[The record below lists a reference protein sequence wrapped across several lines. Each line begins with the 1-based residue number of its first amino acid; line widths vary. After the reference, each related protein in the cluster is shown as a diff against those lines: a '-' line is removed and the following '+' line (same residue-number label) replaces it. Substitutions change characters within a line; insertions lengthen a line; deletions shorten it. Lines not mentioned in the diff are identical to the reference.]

1 MTPAPIIATAENP
14 LRLGSLEHE
23 LKYIVPAT
31 VAGAVLAWLPAV
43 CLRDAVYPPAAVHT
57 VYYDT
62 PGLALLGEKMD
73 SDYLK
78 AKVRVRWYAD
88 LMGTPGG
95 AVFAELK
102 ARVGNRRVK
111 TRVALPIDGP
121 AAASRPLHDRAWV
134 DWLRPLAELSEH
146 LPASL
151 APVLSLRYVRHRFTD
166 PRTASRVT
174 VDEAIAVER
183 VNAQRLH
190 GHSTGRL
197 PAAVVEYK
205 GRHVDL
211 PRHLA
216 PLLRFEARRSAYSK
230 YLACWQHVTRTA
242 L

>member
-1 MTPAPIIATAENP
+1 LTPAPVIAAAEDAATF
-14 LRLGSLEHE
+14 GSLEHE

-31 VAGAVLAWLPAV
+31 VTGAVLAWLPAV
-43 CLRDAVYPPAAVHT
+43 CLRDVVHRPAAVHT

-62 PGLALLGEKMD
+62 PGLALLGEKMG

-88 LMGTPGG
+88 LLGTPGR

-102 ARVGNRRVK
+102 ARIGNRRVK
-111 TRVALPIDGP
+111 TRVALPIDG
-121 AAASRPLHDRAWV
+121 ATAASLPLHDLAWA
-134 DWLRPLAELSEH
+134 DWLRPLAKSSGH

-151 APVLSLRYVRHRFTD
+151 APVLSLRYVRHRFLD
-166 PRTASRVT
+166 PRTSSRVT
-174 VDEAIAVER
+174 FDEAIAVDR

-197 PAAVVEYK
+197 PVAVVEYK

-211 PRHLA
+211 PHHLA
-216 PLLRFEARRSAYSK
+216 PLLRFDARRSAFSK

>member
-1 MTPAPIIATAENP
+1 MTPAPVIAAAENP
-14 LRLGSLEHE
+14 ASFGSLEHE

-31 VAGAVLAWLPAV
+31 VTGAVLAWLPAV
-43 CLRDAVYPPAAVHT
+43 CLRDVVYPPAAVHT

-88 LMGTPGG
+88 LRGTPGG

-102 ARVGNRRVK
+102 ARIGNRRVK
-111 TRVALPIDGP
+111 TRVAPPDRRTPPPRP
-121 AAASRPLHDRAWV
+121 AAPRSARGSTGCARSPSRLATCQPRSRPCCRFATCATAFSI
-134 DWLRPLAELSEH
+134 REH
-146 LPASL
+146 
-151 APVLSLRYVRHRFTD
+151 RH
-166 PRTASRVT
+166 ALT
-174 VDEAIAVER
+174 VDEAIAVDR

-197 PAAVVEYK
+197 PVAVVEYK

-211 PRHLA
+211 PVHLA
-216 PLLRFEARRSAYSK
+216 PLLRFDARRSAFSSTSR
-230 YLACWQHVTRTA
+230 AGST
-242 L
+242 